1 MEGDIRKREKV
12 EKVTE
17 LVERMKQVQEEAGVA
32 LKKAQEDMKRQVDK
46 GRRESKN

>member
-1 MEGDIRKREKV
+1 MEGNIRKRGNV

-32 LKKAQEDMKRQVDK
+32 LKKVQENMKDK
-46 GRRESKN
+46 